1 MAIFRICLRRSGAI
15 GWLNLESHLHWSD
28 GSGAPNENI
37 VQNHFKH
44 NIVELILVFKTYR
57 HIFIP

>member
-44 NIVELILVFKTYR
+44 NIVELILVFKRY
-57 HIFIP
+57 I